1 MIMAEASSA
10 SSEELH
16 QEADDHLRW
25 LLDES
30 GEFPDLLAGFWE
42 TCPNEVAEE
51 SLLTAQLMQAL
62 LQAEHR
68 QDRQHRN
75 ETDTVDGTVTH
86 EFISSLVNRIAAR
99 LIISNSSLFATVRA
113 KPTRQIPS
121 RRAISTTRTRSPR
134 WGRRTPGVWRNVW
147 PSCRSTSS

>member
-42 TCPNEVAEE
+42 TYPSEVAEE
-51 SLLTAQLMQAL
+51 SLL
-62 LQAEHR
+62 R
-68 QDRQHRN
+68 
-75 ETDTVDGTVTH
+75 G
-86 EFISSLVNRIAAR
+86 
-99 LIISNSSLFATVRA
+99 
-113 KPTRQIPS
+113 PS
-121 RRAISTTRTRSPR
+121 
-134 WGRRTPGVWRNVW
+134 
-147 PSCRSTSS
+147 